1 MAASL
6 SDHPTAGD
14 GPGTQRDID
23 VRLKVQGKR
32 LAAGT
37 SVRDKQTRTTV
48 DASDLAIANAAA
60 ARRRT

>member
-6 SDHPTAGD
+6 GDHPTAGD

-48 DASDLAIANAAA
+48 NASDLAIAH
-60 ARRRT
+60 RQRSRGP